1 MPKSPFPANATG
13 LPSSSL
19 PIWKQETALM
29 SRLADA
35 QNHPANINQD
45 IMTFAAMCDTR
56 EELEAHVLHAEDRA
70 TRYVVPVRRRRKVA

>member
-1 MPKSPFPANATG
+1 MPKSLFPANATG
-13 LPSSSL
+13 LSEASL

-45 IMTFAAMCDTR
+45 IMTWAAMCDTR

-70 TRYVVPVRRRRKVA
+70 ARYVPPVHRQQKVA

>member
-1 MPKSPFPANATG
+1 MPKSTFPANATG

-45 IMTFAAMCDTR
+45 IMTWAAMCDTR

-70 TRYVVPVRRRRKVA
+70 ARYVAPKRRQQKAA

>member
-1 MPKSPFPANATG
+1 MPKTPFPADAIG
-13 LPSSSL
+13 LPKSSL
-19 PIWKQETALM
+19 PIWKQQTALM

-45 IMTFAAMCDTR
+45 IMTWAAMCDTP

-70 TRYVVPVRRRRKVA
+70 ARYVPPVHRQQKVA